1 MTDAS
6 APPAPVFARPP
17 APTLAADA
25 PVRLWVERLR
35 HPAAGAG
42 AAVAIAVCAVTAM
55 LAWGDPHAGA
65 PHVRVRLADPG
76 KLPTPVL
83 RVAADPAATPD
94 LPAPDSATSGVAT
107 PDGGQAVITLPQG
120 ARVSGPAGASAGA
133 GPAPIA
139 AAVRVASPLAAAP
152 LAGLHQPGPGG
163 PVPVVAKDGRTAFSA
178 YSRPFTPNGRPRI
191 ALMMGG
197 LGLNGATTRAAI
209 ERLPA
214 EVTLSFVAYADG
226 LQAWVDQAR
235 AHGHEVVLETPMEP
249 NDFPNNDPGPYTLMA
264 SASPAETARRLNW
277 VMSRATGYFA
287 LTNYLGGRFLAS
299 GAAVDGFM
307 AQVKAHGLGFL
318 DDGSA
323 RGRGGGA
330 PRASAD
336 SVIDQDLSGEAIDR
350 QLTAL
355 ETSASARGQAF
366 GAGFAYPVTVETV
379 ARWAD
384 RVEARGYQLAP
395 VSAITRR

>member
-1 MTDAS
+1 M
-6 APPAPVFARPP
+6 FARPP
-17 APTLAADA
+17 SSALSAAD
-25 PVRLWVERLR
+25 VRAGGADATWADRLR
-35 HPAAGAG
+35 HPAVGAG
-42 AAVAIAVCAVTAM
+42 AAAVLVAATLAAVLT
-55 LAWGDPHAGA
+55 WGDPHAGA

-76 KLPTPVL
+76 KLPAPVL
-83 RVAADPAATPD
+83 RAAADPAATPD
-94 LPAPDSATSGVAT
+94 LAVADPTALAPDVA
-107 PDGGQAVITLPQG
+107 GGQAVITLPQG
-120 ARVSGPAGASAGA
+120 ARVSGVGAVSS

-139 AAVRVASPLAAAP
+139 APVRASSPLPAAP
-152 LAGLHQPGPGG
+152 LAGLHQMGPGG
-163 PVPVVAKDGRTAFSA
+163 PTPVIAKDGRTAFSA
-178 YSRPFTPNGRPRI
+178 YSRPFTPNGKPRI
-191 ALMMGG
+191 SLMMGG

-226 LQAWVDQAR
+226 LQAWIDQAR

-264 SASPAETARRLNW
+264 SSAPAETARRLSW

-323 RGRGGGA
+323 KGRGAGA

-336 SVIDQDLSGEAIDR
+336 SVIDQDLSADAIDR

-355 ETSASARGQAF
+355 EAQATTRGQAF

-395 VSAITRR
+395 ASAITRR